1 MVEVAPAFG
10 LDPALRAA
18 LHRDAV
24 KLAQHVGY
32 RNAGTV
38 EFMVDKHG
46 AHYFLEV
53 NPRIQVRTNL
63 PEIGLNQLAKGMLQS
78 AIASCHTSWSCEGQ
92 SWFDYAFCSLPAI
105 NPNCMANFENKFAC
119 IVISC

>member
-10 LDPALRAA
+10 LDPEVRAA

-24 KLAQHVGY
+24 KLCQHVGY

-46 AHYFLEV
+46 DYYFLEV
-53 NPRIQVRTNL
+53 NPRIQVCCFR
-63 PEIGLNQLAKGMLQS
+63 
-78 AIASCHTSWSCEGQ
+78 SCTRLTVMPLVSSFLC
-92 SWFDYAFCSLPAI
+92 
-105 NPNCMANFENKFAC
+105 
-119 IVISC
+119 

>member
-10 LDPALRAA
+10 LDPEVRAA

-24 KLAQHVGY
+24 KLCQHVGY

-46 AHYFLEV
+46 DYYFLEV
-53 NPRIQVRTNL
+53 NPRIQVRCSK
-63 PEIGLNQLAKGMLQS
+63 PDA
-78 AIASCHTSWSCEGQ
+78 ASGIR
-92 SWFDYAFCSLPAI
+92 LPA
-105 NPNCMANFENKFAC
+105 MACKPSH
-119 IVISC
+119 VPRSRHL